1 MNPKR
6 LIQVFN
12 NHELGLQERLFRL
25 LVTIGLMGLA
35 MGILVGLVL
44 GESMANTLSL
54 LVVFAL
60 AVAIT
65 YFSIHFH
72 KIQIGAVLISV
83 LLIYFALPF
92 NFLTSGGIYG
102 GGPIW
107 LMFGVVFVCLVVEKK
122 AKYILIASSFCLY
135 GACYLTAYWNPRIM
149 ELHTTQAAYV
159 DSFFTLAAVTVLVCS
174 MILFQNAMYR
184 KENKIAKEQ
193 KKEIEELNRMQNHFF
208 SSMSHEIRTPI
219 NTIIGLNEMIL
230 REEISDEAAG
240 DAKSIQGASKMLL
253 TLINDILDIS
263 RLESGKTKFVF
274 ADCEVVSMCG
284 IVLSTVEQTRR
295 TEAEYRFES
304 TVDLLIL
311 RTDEQRLKQILI
323 NLLTNASKFTPS
335 GSICLSIR
343 VLKDSN
349 EVEFAVADTGCGIPP
364 EKAEK
369 VFGRFEKLNEYAQGT
384 GLGLSI
390 CKMNV
395 ERLGG
400 RIWVDTTYTGGARFV
415 FTHPLEN

>member
-54 LVVFAL
+54 LVVFVL

-149 ELHTTQAAYV
+149 EFHTIQAAYV

-193 KKEIEELNRMQNHFF
+193 KKEIEEKDDRLKRLMAEFENFKKR
-208 SSMSHEIRTPI
+208 SSKERE
-219 NTIIGLNEMIL
+219 GLYNSLIAD
-230 REEISDEAAG
+230 ITS
-240 DAKSIQGASKMLL
+240 SLL
-253 TLINDILDIS
+253 PILDN
-263 RLESGKTKFVF
+263 LEKAVQVKTEDENFKQGIELVLKQFKDVLTSNGVTEIETIGKTFDPELHE
-274 ADCEVVSMCG
+274 AITSVVDENLG
-284 IVLSTVEQTRR
+284 PQEIKE
-295 TEAEYRFES
+295 EYRKGYMIGNK
-304 TVDLLIL
+304 V
-311 RTDEQRLKQILI
+311 
-323 NLLTNASKFTPS
+323 
-335 GSICLSIR
+335 IR
-343 VLKDSN
+343 HSLV
-349 EVEFAVADTGCGIPP
+349 VVA
-364 EKAEK
+364 
-369 VFGRFEKLNEYAQGT
+369 N
-384 GLGLSI
+384 
-390 CKMNV
+390 
-395 ERLGG
+395 
-400 RIWVDTTYTGGARFV
+400 
-415 FTHPLEN
+415 